1 MVRVIALAAAALA
14 LALVAAPVAAQ
25 PDDNP
30 PGDTGDGDGGAPKPE
45 DAKRW
50 MAAGDTLIKK
60 GDYLTKKGKTADAQS
75 QYERALIAY
84 QKALA
89 ASGNSQV
96 YYAIAAAE
104 EKLGKTK
111 DAVLHYRK
119 VTLEVTGNAKLVDL
133 ANQRL
138 GELAMAVGLFTA
150 TSDPPNADLS
160 LDGQSIGKTPMAD
173 PIVLDPGNYTL
184 VISADGYQP
193 LEVKLAIEAG
203 SESERTFKLD
213 PVPVVFEKPKVAPKK
228 VIPPKPPSRPSSV
241 PLWISGTTTLGF
253 TVVGTV
259 TGLLALSKHKT
270 FLDESKPPDVRES
283 ARKSGKKLAI
293 TTDLCT
299 IGAVVAAGFT
309 VYWYFGQYRPKA
321 RKFRKSAEHPDVSV
335 VPWIAPS
342 IGGVAIDVTY

>member
-1 MVRVIALAAAALA
+1 MVRVTAIAALA

-30 PGDTGDGDGGAPKPE
+30 PPDDNGGDTGTPKPE

-84 QKALA
+84 QKALE
-89 ASGNSQV
+89 ASGNAQL
-96 YYAIAAAE
+96 YYAIATAE

-119 VTLEVTGNAKLVDL
+119 VTVEVTANAKLVEL

-138 GELAMAVGLFTA
+138 GELAMNVGLFTA
-150 TSDPPNADLS
+150 TTDPSEADLS
-160 LDGQSIGKTPMAD
+160 LDGSPIGKTPMAD

-184 VISADGYQP
+184 VISAEGYQP
-193 LEVKLAIEAG
+193 LEIKLAIEAG

-228 VIPPKPPSRPSSV
+228 VIPPKPPERPSTV
-241 PLWISGTTTLGF
+241 PVWIGGTTTLGF
-253 TVVGTV
+253 TAVATV

-270 FLDESKPPDVRES
+270 FLDGGKPAAAREA
-283 ARKSGKKLAI
+283 ARKSGKKLAVA
-293 TTDLCT
+293 TDLCA
-299 IGAVVAAGFT
+299 IGAVLAAGFT

-321 RKFRKSAEHPDVSV
+321 RKFRKPAEHPDVTV
-335 VPWIAPS
+335 MPWIEPT
-342 IGGVAIDVTY
+342 IGGLAIGVTY